1 MGSTTSA
8 PARDDAAGVDP
19 SRDSNDERDSPPAAA
34 TDAAPG
40 DLSRTAPP
48 PITADD
54 GGFTDDGSG
63 VDGGGDGCV
72 EDGSGGDV
80 GDGRERAQR
89 TPKPP
94 PSRARR
100 SSTPGRRSS
109 LSSWLPSWV
118 APAADAPAVAPPPPT
133 RDGLPPAMDAAVK
146 AALVASRGT
155 GIVSLVGLD
164 LPVIPGRVRAHL
176 PRRLTVLSLAHN
188 PRLEVLAEDD
198 PVVLLGPSGATA
210 AAPPPARKSAA
221 GGGKKGGG
229 GKGGGGGGG
238 TAAPPAGTPGG
249 CLRRVILN
257 DCGLTA
263 LPATIAV
270 WTQLRALEVA
280 DNRLCALPNV
290 FAAFPYLE
298 ALTAAG
304 NALTELPQS
313 LATCGRLVTV
323 DLSRNALGPALPAV
337 LCDLPSVVTL
347 RVAAN
352 GLTSLP
358 EALVGAA
365 ALEVLDVA
373 DNDLPA
379 VPPVLLRCC
388 PRLVSV
394 DVAGNP
400 AAERIHL
407 SEGWEW
413 LAERAAAVAQR
424 TALYRLEGGD

>member
-1 MGSTTSA
+1 
-8 PARDDAAGVDP
+8 
-19 SRDSNDERDSPPAAA
+19 
-34 TDAAPG
+34 
-40 DLSRTAPP
+40 
-48 PITADD
+48 
-54 GGFTDDGSG
+54 
-63 VDGGGDGCV
+63 
-72 EDGSGGDV
+72 
-80 GDGRERAQR
+80 
-89 TPKPP
+89 
-94 PSRARR
+94 
-100 SSTPGRRSS
+100 
-109 LSSWLPSWV
+109 
-118 APAADAPAVAPPPPT
+118 
-133 RDGLPPAMDAAVK
+133 MDAAVK

-198 PVVLLGPSGATA
+198 PV
-210 AAPPPARKSAA
+210 
-221 GGGKKGGG
+221 
-229 GKGGGGGGG
+229 
-238 TAAPPAGTPGG
+238 
-249 CLRRVILN
+249 
-257 DCGLTA
+257 
-263 LPATIAV
+263 
-270 WTQLRALEVA
+270 LRALEVA